1 MTELAVGVVGAG
13 WMATDYH
20 VPAFTSHPRTRVVA
34 FAERDSNRR
43 AAAEK
48 ELSLP
53 GYGDAASMLAAHDLD
68 VVSICTPPSTHE
80 EIFMQAVE
88 AGCHVLCEKPLALTA
103 ESARRMA
110 DAATDAGVVTQV
122 GYLHRYYRNYERAL
136 TLLDNDML
144 GDIVEV
150 SIAHHSAPP
159 SVGWY
164 YNPALSGGGVAR
176 DLFPHSLDVLFTLF
190 GEDWT
195 VTDASVRHPRD
206 RDVEDAARAS
216 LSFGGVSAS
225 DSSGGSSDERS
236 EPDGVPVELS
246 ATWTQ
251 TEGVTRVLVVGTE
264 GWLELDSE
272 TLQGDIHG
280 RPFEYQNGELPLV
293 DIGIANLFGAS
304 DEDAHTARLHDFA
317 DHAAAGDR
325 ETAAPAGRGVAVAEV
340 IDAVY
345 DHAGVDWGAD
355 S

>member
-34 FAERDSNRR
+34 FAERDSSRR
-43 AAAEK
+43 AAAET
-48 ELSLP
+48 ELALP

-103 ESARRMA
+103 GSARRMA

-136 TLLDNDML
+136 QLLDNNML

-159 SVGWY
+159 AVGWY
-164 YNPALSGGGVAR
+164 YNPELSGGGVAR
-176 DLFPHSLDVLFTLF
+176 DLFPHSLDVLFEVF
-190 GEDWT
+190 GEDCE
-195 VTDASVRHPRD
+195 VTGASVRHLRD
-206 RDVEDAARAS
+206 RAVEDAARAS
-216 LSFGGVSAS
+216 LSF
-225 DSSGGSSDERS
+225 
-236 EPDGVPVELS
+236 DGVPVELS

-280 RPFEYQNGELPLV
+280 RPFEYQHGDLPLV

-325 ETAAPAGRGVAVAEV
+325 ETAAPVGRGVAVAEV

-345 DHAGVDWGAD
+345 DHAGVDWED
-355 S
+355 VR